1 MKQITTIGLDLA
13 KAVFQVHGTDERG
26 QCVVRK
32 QLKRAQVA
40 TYFAQLPPCLIGMEA
55 CGGAHHWARQLQAFG
70 HDVKLIPPQYVRPF
84 VKTNKTD
91 AADAEAI
98 CEAVR
103 RPGMRFVP
111 IKTVEQQAILSIH
124 RARQGFVRART
135 ATSNHIRGLL
145 AEYGI
150 VLLKGTQNLVKVR
163 GAMIGH
169 ELPGS
174 FLRLI
179 DLQLDYLREV
189 EGRIEQLERQI
200 ELWHRDSEASQR
212 LIAIPGVGILTATA
226 MVASVGDGRQFR
238 NARHLATWL
247 GLAPRQSSTG
257 GKPRLLGI
265 SKRGDVYLRTLL
277 IHGGR
282 AVLRYAS
289 GRPNADRA
297 WHVQVMRRR
306 HKNIAAVALAHKNA
320 RTIWALLTKHQVYDP
335 QQRAAMPVAA

>member
-1 MKQITTIGLDLA
+1 MEPPSFLRHRSAKVRECLTHEGGQYMKQITTIGLDLA

-103 RPGMRFVP
+103 RPDMRFVP

-135 ATSNHIRGLL
+135 
-145 AEYGI
+145 
-150 VLLKGTQNLVKVR
+150 
-163 GAMIGH
+163 
-169 ELPGS
+169 
-174 FLRLI
+174 
-179 DLQLDYLREV
+179 
-189 EGRIEQLERQI
+189 
-200 ELWHRDSEASQR
+200 
-212 LIAIPGVGILTATA
+212 
-226 MVASVGDGRQFR
+226 
-238 NARHLATWL
+238 
-247 GLAPRQSSTG
+247 
-257 GKPRLLGI
+257 
-265 SKRGDVYLRTLL
+265 
-277 IHGGR
+277 
-282 AVLRYAS
+282 
-289 GRPNADRA
+289 
-297 WHVQVMRRR
+297 
-306 HKNIAAVALAHKNA
+306 
-320 RTIWALLTKHQVYDP
+320 
-335 QQRAAMPVAA
+335 